1 MFDTINP
8 IDRLSSRVRQLAPA
22 NADAEVDAAIHQAI
36 DEGFER
42 GELQSGQLDQLFV
55 KTRRQVLQYGELQ
68 PLIDDPNIEEIW
80 INAPDRIFVADQ
92 TGNRHLDLNLSA
104 ATIQAIV
111 ERMLRDSGRRIDR
124 SMPFADA
131 TLPDGSRLHVVI
143 PDVTKTH
150 WSVNIRKFSQK
161 IFSMDDLVASGTL
174 SKPQSQWLTA
184 KVRAHK
190 NVLVSGATQAG
201 KTTLLCALLDALD
214 SAERII
220 TIEETYEIKSRAL
233 DWVALQARQSNL
245 EGVGEIDLRKLIR
258 EALRMRPTR
267 IIVGEVRQGEAL
279 DLLIA
284 LNSGIAG
291 LGTIHANSA
300 ANAIDKLKLL
310 PLLAGENIPAE
321 FIERAVGYCIDV
333 VVHCV
338 FDPQL
343 GRRVDQVVELNQ
355 VDGRAVLSEVR
366 FD

>member
-1 MFDTINP
+1 
-8 IDRLSSRVRQLAPA
+8 
-22 NADAEVDAAIHQAI
+22 
-36 DEGFER
+36 
-42 GELQSGQLDQLFV
+42 
-55 KTRRQVLQYGELQ
+55 LQYGELQ
-68 PLIDDPNIEEIW
+68 PLIDDPQIEEIW
-80 INAPDRIFVADQ
+80 LNAPNRIFVADR

-150 WSVNIRKFSQK
+150 WSVNIRKFSQR
-161 IFSMDDLVASGTL
+161 IFSMDDLVYSGTL

-201 KTTLLCALLDALD
+201 KTTLLCALLDTLD
-214 SAERII
+214 AAERII

-233 DWVALQARQSNL
+233 DWVALQARQANL

-338 FDPQL
+338 FDPQR
-343 GRRVDQVVELNQ
+343 GRRVDQIVELSQ
-355 VDGRAVLSEVR
+355 VDGKTALSEVH